1 MALTFGFYNSIE
13 GDRKYDAIQFGRIF
27 DGIITD
33 GVYATY
39 EKGMVVKAS
48 DNAGEVIIQPG
59 RAWFNH
65 TWNYNDADFV
75 MEAPAP
81 EVLLDR
87 IDALV
92 LDINEEQAVRE
103 NSFAWVTGTPSSNPV
118 RPTLT
123 NTTTHHQYPLCYVR
137 RYAETT
143 MIYTKDI
150 TSMVGTSECP
160 FVTGVLEG
168 MDIDAWINQW
178 DDEFS
183 TWENATKVSFEA
195 WMLTQQTDYTA
206 WFNAV
211 RDQLG
216 TDMTEFEAWFESI
229 KGIIDE
235 EAATHLQAEID
246 EIKTM
251 LPSGS
256 HITITTTDTEL
267 FSRNVLLRDDFGHEI
282 TSKFNTSGVAMFETV
297 PYVGSLTISSTDGI
311 RTATNVVN
319 TPYFARYEFPL
330 AFWSATVNIEGD
342 EDLAGYTVTVYN
354 SEETVVSSIVLN
366 AEAKGVFNATYP
378 DEFIFRITY
387 GGETMEVSLDVREET
402 TYTVTLSAGFNWRTW
417 CTLGGVSTS
426 GYSSL
431 SDVFNDEKAVR
442 RLMTVHASA
451 DYLIEQVTKKPTTI
465 DDFVSNDTAMKWIG
479 LRDYV
484 CDGLTTITGVE
495 AKFLASD
502 YWERYLKDHVPV
514 MTSAT
519 APYGKVSAIGSY
531 DTGYAEYLYG
541 PFVPVEKTWVS
552 DGHYGFRG
560 TSYPNSNTYQF
571 TNPMSVKKAYYVPR
585 WYNAQTEA
593 PRYAKLQY
601 SLDGSNWVDAS
612 EEYHQ
617 TAAFTTRNVIW
628 FDIFDSAKEVY
639 APYWRVYYRDR
650 SVGGSTG
657 ICCVDEVQFYGRALD
672 VSVPVMTSNT
682 APYGTFIYNGYN
694 PSRNEGYKAFDKDTS
709 TAAMVELSFGSM
721 SEFYV
726 GYNFGKDVNV
736 KYLSYIPLKSGES
749 SSLKSHTDTFQYS
762 EDGSTWKTFATQAQ
776 TSATQK
782 TLSVVNVTPK
792 TCKAIRYYSN
802 AGTMSNKYIS
812 MCELNIYGVDYS
824 EREFASGSTMK
835 YLYDHGLEL
844 ETLDSNYTGG
854 LTVNSPTKEDTQI
867 YLSNNG
873 NYLSL
878 IGTANKVDLTNKSL
892 IRSTDGDKGYNGS
905 NPFGNIGAVSTKN
918 ISSPVSL
925 LSINLMNGSRGGQA
939 LNISALEGTYYV
951 ALWSQDTT
959 RKYSFKELWLE

>member
-65 TWNYNDADFV
+65 TWNYNDADYV

-183 TWENATKVSFEA
+183 TWEDATKVSFEA

-246 EIKTM
+246 ELKTM
-251 LPSGS
+251 LPAGS

-282 TSKFNTSGVAMFETV
+282 TSKFNTSGVAVFETV

-319 TPYFARYEFPL
+319 TPYFARYEFSL

-342 EDLAGYTVTVYN
+342 ENLAGYTVTVYN

-402 TYTVTLSAGFNWRTW
+402 TYTVTLSAGINWRTW

-426 GYSSL
+426 GYSDL
-431 SDVFNDEKAVR
+431 SDVFDDEVAVR

-451 DYLIEQVTKKPTTI
+451 DYLIECVTKKLTTI
-465 DDFVSNDTAMKWIG
+465 DDFVANDTAMKWIG

-484 CDGLTTITGVE
+484 CDGLTAITGVE

-514 MTSAT
+514 MTSDT
-519 APYGKVSAIGSY
+519 APYGTASDNSHASKQEAYHAFDGDESTYWNANSVTSNKYMQYKFVNPVCVKKIYISDGSMNRINTYKIQASNDGSTFTDITGTLTY
-531 DTGYAEYLYG
+531 DDSNRYVNIENDNYYLYYRLY
-541 PFVPVEKTWVS
+541 VLTA
-552 DGHYGFRG
+552 
-560 TSYPNSNTYQF
+560 T
-571 TNPMSVKKAYYVPR
+571 TNITIA
-585 WYNAQTEA
+585 T
-593 PRYAKLQY
+593 
-601 SLDGSNWVDAS
+601 
-612 EEYHQ
+612 
-617 TAAFTTRNVIW
+617 F
-628 FDIFDSAKEVY
+628 
-639 APYWRVYYRDR
+639 
-650 SVGGSTG
+650 
-657 ICCVDEVQFYGRALD
+657 QFYGRALD
-672 VSVPVMTSNT
+672 VSVPVMTSDT
-682 APYGTFIYNGYN
+682 TPYGEAKASGIYINNTSFYA
-694 PSRNEGYKAFDKDTS
+694 YKAFDGDNSTGWYGAKGVASGWIEYKFANLICIKNVAYKQRTSDTQGNINHIKTGAILGS
-709 TAAMVELSFGSM
+709 NDGINYEEIYVIDDSGIPSSQEETIHSFSNT
-721 SEFYV
+721 EY
-726 GYNFGKDVNV
+726 
-736 KYLSYIPLKSGES
+736 YLYIRLRIDTLQYIGTEGEPI
-749 SSLKSHTDTFQYS
+749 LN
-762 EDGSTWKTFATQAQ
+762 
-776 TSATQK
+776 
-782 TLSVVNVTPK
+782 TLQF
-792 TCKAIRYYSN
+792 
-802 AGTMSNKYIS
+802 
-812 MCELNIYGVDYS
+812 YGVDYS
-824 EREFASGSTMK
+824 EKEFASGSTMK
-835 YLYDHGLEL
+835 YLYDHGVEL
-844 ETLDSNYTGG
+844 ETINGFATGTG
-854 LTVNSPTKEDTQI
+854 ATFEKRAESLYANRTATQGTVSGFATNSPIDMTDYTVERIHLGDEEVTI
-867 YLSNNG
+867 SGANLTCGNLSASNN
-873 NYLSL
+873 NTTSVSD
-878 IGTANKVDLTNKSL
+878 TAVASIMCSGAYNQFSHGLDVTAINESKYPKVYGYSGGGYPNKFT
-892 IRSTDGDKGYNGS
+892 IT
-905 NPFGNIGAVSTKN
+905 
-918 ISSPVSL
+918 
-925 LSINLMNGSRGGQA
+925 
-939 LNISALEGTYYV
+939 E
-951 ALWSQDTT
+951 W
-959 RKYSFKELWLE
+959 WLE